1 LSYIHAFVRPSVPNR
16 TACSMV
22 TLKAGSVVIP
32 EDNAGEPSAKR
43 VRVESNGGT
52 SVSSQDL
59 MVEVESFASILSNT
73 LDLET

>member
-1 LSYIHAFVRPSVPNR
+1 MLNALY
-16 TACSMV
+16 C
-22 TLKAGSVVIP
+22 SVVIP
-32 EDNAGEPSAKR
+32 EDNAGEASAKR
-43 VRVESNGGT
+43 VRRVESNGGT